1 MSDISTYSDKE
12 LLEVWEKE
20 RKMDVRDEIYT
31 VLKNRNLFPNGEMN
45 TWEHEAGL
53 YPDSDD
59 PRFIEKLMVKQEFI
73 ENRQESL
80 QEQQQKGENLCNT
93 NQEFELT
100 SVQRFVSRFLSP
112 QCPYQ
117 SALLYHGVGVGKTC
131 AAITTAEEYLRSY
144 PKEVVFIVAPRNI
157 QPGFRR
163 TIFDDEG
170 LVIPED
176 RKIANSA
183 NGCTGNSYL
192 RRTDTEYEKDKPTI
206 VRRINQSING
216 RYKILGYIQFARYIQ
231 EIKDSVQ
238 KTSDEE
244 RTRQEQIKALRRT
257 FDGRLV
263 IIDEAHNLRG
273 SPGETGDDNLDAP
286 GGYQEASELKGGS
299 RLAPIL
305 FDMLGIVQG
314 LKLMLLTGTPMY
326 NSYVEI
332 LVILNL
338 LLRNDKKAILSEPVI
353 FDTNGQFREGGA
365 EKLGKAA
372 SAYLSFMRGENPLTF
387 PVRLTPNGTPTLTTW
402 PEIDPQGKPLPDDE
416 QSIKRRK
423 TILLKLPFVPI
434 SFEGEELKLIQS
446 IADTVI
452 EKSGGIGLSSI
463 DEMVQSGNWLFPG
476 SESRIRDAG
485 FGAVFQE
492 KKEGATTTFTSKI
505 DSAWLTKGP
514 LKKASAKADFILNR
528 IAKTKGVIFIYS
540 RFIKSGAL
548 PIALALEGNGYSPW
562 GTTVPLLT
570 NPNLEGKG
578 RQCALC
584 ESRERVHTGKSH
596 KFTPAKYVLLTGQAT
611 ISPNNAAAIK
621 GSRAKENLY
630 GKDVK
635 VIIGSSVASEGIDLR
650 FIREIYVFDSWFHL
664 NKMEQVLG
672 RGVRTCS
679 HSLLPPAERNCTIHL
694 LVNTYGAESTVETA
708 DLYMYRN
715 AMSKA
720 IQIGRVTRVLK
731 EHALDCNLNLSAN
744 YVNDLEPIDRMEDSQ
759 GEIREDV
766 ELNDTPYTSICD
778 WTECPYTC
786 AKPID
791 LKAILEREG
800 GVDMST
806 YDEYAMR
813 WRESQIKQ
821 LLKKMFE
828 AEKTPGKTSEKTPS
842 IQASIQAGALED
854 SFHEAGIPK
863 IAIKILLANIVDNR
877 SFRMRLGVEEGY
889 IIYRNGF
896 YLFQPMRLADVRIPL
911 ALRVADVP
919 IGRDEYIPIKYKY
932 VSKAEPVEDI
942 PVEAPSTESAG
953 KLAVPVAPVAPILAT
968 IKSALEYWRACV
980 AWAKQIRDGERIFD
994 IPANCMKIL
1003 NERYTGDMFKREF
1016 NVLTMVS
1023 WMYETILNST
1033 EYPADKQVLYRGVLA
1048 DVFLEII
1055 WDESIQPVEQIRII
1069 SDPANLS
1076 EELKGVIKEQYYIKG
1091 TTHIFRYVNPLT
1103 GGLEYICG
1111 KEKCSRAIIDILE
1124 KDAADP
1130 INTLEANQETAGAI
1144 YGFIIPKIKEGK
1156 LILKTNDRPV
1166 KKGVV
1171 PEKGKECEN
1180 VSTIAGH
1187 KDQLVAIRG
1196 VLDSLGYPPFLLIDA
1211 VLNEK
1216 DQRVKA
1222 DVVKAAKKRKEEGA
1236 DEGTPMEREMRK
1248 VKEKLV
1254 KDVRKF
1260 QNVIKACAL
1269 KNIILRMID
1278 RLEAGKGKRYFYRPI
1293 SAIKTRHK
1301 LK

>member
-1 MSDISTYSDKE
+1 MGDINTYTNKE

-20 RKMDVRDEIYT
+20 RKMDTRDEIYKE
-31 VLKNRNLFPNGEMN
+31 LKNRNLFPNDEMN
-45 TWEHEAGL
+45 TWEIEAGL

-59 PRFIEKLMVKQEFI
+59 PRFIEKLMGKQEFI
-73 ENRQESL
+73 ENRQDSL
-80 QEQQQKGENLCNT
+80 KEQQLRGKRGENLCNT

-163 TIFDDEG
+163 TIFDEEG
-170 LVIPED
+170 LVIPAD
-176 RKIANSA
+176 RKLANSA

-192 RRTDTEYEKDKPTI
+192 RRTDTEYETDKPTI
-206 VRRINQSING
+206 IRRINQSING

-238 KTSDEE
+238 KTGDEE

-286 GGYQEASELKGGS
+286 GGDQEASELKGGS

-305 FDMLGIVQG
+305 YDMLGIVQG

-338 LLRNDKKAILSEPVI
+338 LLRNDKKAVLSEPII
-353 FDTNGQFREGGA
+353 FDADGKFREGGA
-365 EKLGKAA
+365 EKLGRAA
-372 SAYLSFMRGENPLTF
+372 GAYLSFMRGENPLTF
-387 PVRLTPNGTPTLTTW
+387 PVRLTPNATPTLAAW
-402 PEIDPQGKPLPDDE
+402 PSIDPQGKPLPDDE
-416 QSIKRRK
+416 QSVERRRK
-423 TILLKLPFVPI
+423 ILLKLPFIPI

-476 SESRIRDAG
+476 TESRIRDAG
-485 FGAVFQE
+485 FSSVFQE
-492 KKEGATTTFTSKI
+492 KKEGASTTFTSKL
-505 DSAWLTKGP
+505 DPVWLTKGP
-514 LKKASAKADFILNR
+514 LKKASPKTDFILNR

-548 PIALALEGNGYSPW
+548 PIALALEANGYSPW
-562 GTTVPLLT
+562 GVNNPLLT
-570 NPNLEGKG
+570 NRDQNGRN

-584 ESRERVHTGKSH
+584 EAREKGHVGKSH
-596 KFTPAKYVLLTGQAT
+596 PFTPARYVLLTGQQS

-694 LVNTYGAESTVETA
+694 LVNTYGSESDSETA

-720 IQIGRVTRVLK
+720 IQIGRVTRILK
-731 EHALDCNLNLSAN
+731 QSALDCNLNISAN
-744 YVNDLEPIDRMEDSQ
+744 YVSDLEPIDRMEDSQ

-786 AKPID
+786 TKPVD
-791 LKAILEREG
+791 LKGIIERDE
-800 GVDMST
+800 VDMST

-821 LLKKMFE
+821 LLKRLFE
-828 AEKTPGKTSEKTPS
+828 TEETP
-842 IQASIQAGALED
+842 SIQAGALED

-877 SFRMRLGVEEGY
+877 SFRLHLGTEEGY

-896 YLFQPMRLADVRIPL
+896 YLFQPIRLADVRIPL

-919 IGRDEYIPIKYKY
+919 IGRDEYIPIKYSY
-932 VSKAEPVEDI
+932 VSKGGPEEGTGAPIVKPVGTLT
-942 PVEAPSTESAG
+942 VAPTGSSVLSTESVVPPV
-953 KLAVPVAPVAPILAT
+953 LAA
-968 IKSALEYWRACV
+968 IKSALEYWGACV

-1033 EYPADKQVLYRGVLA
+1033 EYPEDKQILYRGVLA
-1048 DVFLEII
+1048 NAFLEII

-1069 SDPANLS
+1069 GDPANLS
-1076 EELKGVIKEQYYIKG
+1076 EELKGVIKEQYYVKG
-1091 TTHIFRYVNPLT
+1091 TTHIFRYVNPMT

-1111 KEKCSRAIIDILE
+1111 RDKCSKAIIDILE

-1156 LILKTNDRPV
+1156 FILKTNDRPV
-1166 KKGVV
+1166 KKGAV

-1187 KDQLVAIRG
+1187 KDQLVAIRAL
-1196 VLDSLGYPPFLLIDA
+1196 LDSLGYPPFLLIDA

-1216 DQRVKA
+1216 EQRVKTEA
-1222 DVVKAAKKRKEEGA
+1222 VKAAKKQKVVGE

-1278 RLEAGKGKRYFYRPI
+1278 RLEVGKGKRYFYRPI